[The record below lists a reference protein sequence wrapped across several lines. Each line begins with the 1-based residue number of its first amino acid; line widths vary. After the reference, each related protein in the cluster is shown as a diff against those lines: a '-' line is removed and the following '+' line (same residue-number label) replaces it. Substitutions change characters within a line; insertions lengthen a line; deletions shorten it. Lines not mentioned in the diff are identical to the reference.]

1 MDLLA
6 PGAIFASD
14 YRVVAP
20 LSAGGMGSVFVVEQL
35 STGAR
40 RALKLM
46 HPALVSSLKL
56 RERFEQEARVGARI
70 PSDHVVAVLAAG
82 IDDASG
88 MPWLVMELLEG
99 EDLAAAAARRGAFSP
114 PEVVELFEQLGHGLG
129 AAHALGIVHRD
140 IKPENVFLASP
151 RRAGINYTLKILDFG
166 IAKVAAE
173 AKSTHTMSL
182 GTPLWM
188 APEQARDSAHIGP
201 ATDVWALGLLA
212 FWMLTGVPY
221 WLAASA
227 PTPVLDHLMR
237 ELLHEPLSAPTA
249 RAEALGRR
257 GAVPPA
263 FDAWF
268 AGAVARDPA
277 ARFADATA
285 AVSSLAAALAHAAPP
300 AFAAT
305 EVARRPSAP
314 SPTFVSTELATEVAP
329 PFAPPVAVH
338 PGVVRPAPPP
348 RVSRP
353 AWHYALAL
361 PVALGVGSVAMWLGV
376 TALSS
381 SAAVPPSAAPRDAA
395 TAALLR
401 DAGDARARARDD
413 ADDSPAE
420 RGRRSAEALQKALGV
435 QLRTVR
441 EACHTSP
448 RADDVTVKLRITVS
462 PAGQVQAASA
472 QSTPAGQD
480 ALTRC
485 VAAAARRMRFSGSRS
500 TETATATLVF
510 TR

>member
-1 MDLLA
+1 
-6 PGAIFASD
+6 
-14 YRVVAP
+14 
-20 LSAGGMGSVFVVEQL
+20 MGSVFVVEQL

-46 HPALVSSLKL
+46 HPALVSSPKL

-70 PSDHVVAVLAAG
+70 PSDHVVAVLSAG

-151 RRAGINYTLKILDFG
+151 RRAGIKYTLKILDFG

-237 ELLHEPLSAPTA
+237 ELLHEPLPAPTA
-249 RAEALGRR
+249 RADALARR
-257 GAVPPA
+257 GAIPLA

-268 AGAVARDPA
+268 ARAVARDPA
-277 ARFADATA
+277 ARFSDATA
-285 AVSSLAAALAHAAPP
+285 AVHALGAALAHAAPP

-305 EVARRPSAP
+305 EVARRMSPP
-314 SPTFVSTELATEVAP
+314 SPTLASTELATEVAAAFVP
-329 PFAPPVAVH
+329 PGAARADVA
-338 PGVVRPAPPP
+338 RPAPS
-348 RVSRP
+348 SRGELAP
-353 AWHYALAL
+353 HRRPVWQYALAL
-361 PVALGVGSVAMWLGV
+361 PLALGVGGTVMWLVLG
-376 TALSS
+376 LHP
-381 SAAVPPSAAPRDAA
+381 SASPDPPSALPLELRDVRDAHA
-395 TAALLR
+395 GAPSNPYASPSVAPERTPAALQQALS
-401 DAGDARARARDD
+401 AQLGTAREGCRAMARSDRV
-413 ADDSPAE
+413 S
-420 RGRRSAEALQKALGV
+420 
-435 QLRTVR
+435 
-441 EACHTSP
+441 
-448 RADDVTVKLRITVS
+448 VKLRITIN
-462 PAGQVQAASA
+462 PAGRVTAATAQA
-472 QSTPAGQD
+472 TPAGHD
-480 ALTRC
+480 PLTRC
-485 VAAAARRMRFSGSRS
+485 LADRARRMRFPAG
-500 TETATATLVF
+500 TATDTMALTVSYIP
-510 TR
+510 